1 MTSEDDIAKQLAD
14 VACVAYYAKDKA
26 HEAFDLAYNATN
38 NICTTKNIITDIRK
52 DNIEISLHDINP
64 EDYVEISHDFMP
76 STYNNS
82 ITVRS
87 RSIKFKDLCKAIA
100 IQIVKNDL
108 DIEKEE

>member
-1 MTSEDDIAKQLAD
+1 MTSENDIAKQLAD

-26 HEAFDLAYNATN
+26 HAAFDLAYNATN
-38 NICTTKNIITDIRK
+38 NIDTKNIITDIKK
-52 DNIEISLHDINP
+52 DNIEINLHDINP

-76 STYNNS
+76 STYDNR
-82 ITVRS
+82 ITVMS